1 MRFVIITG
9 LSGAGKSQ
17 AMNAMEDIG
26 YFCIDNLP
34 PALISKLADLC
45 YDSKRISDVAL
56 VLDIRGREFFNDFFN
71 GIQYLQKANYPYEII
86 FLEASDAVLIRR
98 YKETRRKHPL
108 NNEGNILDGIKK
120 ERELLEDIKKR
131 ANIVIDTTMLTSSQL
146 KEQLYNIYVENK
158 KFKGLIINIVSFGYK
173 YGLPLDADL
182 VFDVRFLPNPFYVEE
197 LKPLTGNDE
206 PVRRY
211 VMQNKEASE
220 FLGKLNDMIEFLI
233 PFYIREGKSQLVIAI
248 GCTGGRHRSITIAN
262 LLYDQLKKK
271 DYNVYITHRDIEEG

>member
-1 MRFVIITG
+1 MKFVIITG

-34 PALISKLADLC
+34 PALIPKLADLC
-45 YDSKRISDVAL
+45 YDSKKISNVVL

-71 GIQYLQKANYPYEII
+71 GIQYLQRSSYSYEII

-98 YKETRRKHPL
+98 FKETRRKHPL
-108 NNEGNILDGIKK
+108 NDEGNILDGIKR
-120 ERELLEDIKKR
+120 ERELLEGIKKN
-131 ANIVIDTTMLTSSQL
+131 ANIVIDTTMLSSAQL

-158 KFKGLIINIVSFGYK
+158 KFSGLIINVISFGYK
-173 YGLPLDADL
+173 YGIPLDADL
-182 VFDVRFLPNPFYVEE
+182 VFDVRFLPNPFYVDE
-197 LKPLTGNDE
+197 LKPFTGNDE
-206 PVRRY
+206 PVRHY
-211 VMQNKEASE
+211 VMQNKEATE
-220 FLGKLNDMIEFLI
+220 FLDKLDDLIEFLI

-262 LLYDQLKKK
+262 LLYDRLKKK
-271 DYNVYITHRDIEEG
+271 DYNAYIMHRDIEEG

>member
-34 PALISKLADLC
+34 PALIPKLADLC

-56 VLDIRGREFFNDFFN
+56 VLDIRGGEFFNDFFN
-71 GIQYLQKANYPYEII
+71 GIKYLKESNYPYEII
-86 FLEASDAVLIRR
+86 FLEASDSVLIRR

-108 NNEGNILDGIKK
+108 NNEGNIIEGIRKERKLLEEIKK
-120 ERELLEDIKKR
+120 N
-131 ANIVIDTTMLTSSQL
+131 ANIVIDTTMLTSLQL

-158 KFKGLIINIVSFGYK
+158 KFKGLIINIISFGYK

-182 VFDVRFLPNPFYVEE
+182 IFDVRFLPNPFYIDE
-197 LKPLTGNDE
+197 LKHLTGNDE
-206 PVRRY
+206 PVRKY
-211 VMQNKEASE
+211 VMQNKEAIE
-220 FLGKLNDMIEFLI
+220 FLEKLEDMIEFLI

-262 LLYDQLKKK
+262 LLYDRLIKK
-271 DYNVYITHRDIEEG
+271 DYNAYITHRDIEEG